1 MNDTKVNFTLDDVVA
16 KVREVAA
23 ERPTYVYDNGT
34 GGELSSC
41 FYRHGADRSEPG
53 CIVGQAL
60 DRLGYVVPE
69 DLEGRDSYTILN
81 EALGTHFESW
91 ESPANPAGAK
101 WIRGVQFQQ
110 DAGKPWGVA
119 VEYADAYTLAYGGMV
134 PA

>member
-1 MNDTKVNFTLDDVVA
+1 MSDTKVNFTLDDVVA

-69 DLEGRDSYTILN
+69 LWEGTNASSLLQSIFPEVDRVDSRIFWVRSVQS
-81 EALGTHFESW
+81 AQDGGMSW
-91 ESPANPAGAK
+91 
-101 WIRGVQFQQ
+101 
-110 DAGKPWGVA
+110 
-119 VEYADAYTLAYGGMV
+119 ADAVAEGGHRATLAR
-134 PA
+134 A